1 MKPMTI
7 YKDLAHKTPERL
19 AIEAIAESTPSRAR
33 LDPSEESQAQ
43 KPSSAQ
49 DNELSS
55 SLPGPSLNALLART
69 VKRLRQERGLSQ
81 EDLAG
86 LAKVD
91 RTYISGIE
99 RARRNITIGTL
110 ERLIPHLAQSP
121 TEFFQRLCGEIQSH
135 ERVAPKLTTHRAI

>member
-1 MKPMTI
+1 MKPMTV
-7 YKDLAHKTPERL
+7 YKDLALKTPERR
-19 AIEAIAESTPSRAR
+19 AFEAGAEIAPS
-33 LDPSEESQAQ
+33 PSA
-43 KPSSAQ
+43 PS
-49 DNELSS
+49 
-55 SLPGPSLNALLART
+55 PSLNALLART

-121 TEFFQRLCGEIQSH
+121 AEFFQKLCSEMQSH
-135 ERVAPKLTTHRAI
+135 ERVAPMLTTHRAIS